1 MDFKCLRNE
10 TNDLEDNLRI
20 LIFKLLKFFT
30 SQTDWMI
37 MSRPQAPGYDNG
49 GGGYPP
55 PGPGYN
61 NGGGG
66 YPPPGPGYPP
76 VAGGAPY
83 PPMEQQPGSQMMQ
96 PLMTQQVRFF
106 AS

>member
-1 MDFKCLRNE
+1 
-10 TNDLEDNLRI
+10 
-20 LIFKLLKFFT
+20 
-30 SQTDWMI
+30 

-83 PPMEQQPGSQMMQ
+83 PPVEQQPGSHMMQ
-96 PLMTQQVRFF
+96 PLMSQQARHVTISISLLQACVVSLFS
-106 AS
+106 ACVS

>member
-1 MDFKCLRNE
+1 
-10 TNDLEDNLRI
+10 
-20 LIFKLLKFFT
+20 
-30 SQTDWMI
+30 
-37 MSRPQAPGYDNG
+37 MSGGFQMPQAPGYDNG

-83 PPMEQQPGSQMMQ
+83 PPVEQQPGSHMMQ
-96 PLMTQQVRFF
+96 PLMSQQARYMSHVTSLCCSKHALFVRFLPLLLK
-106 AS
+106 S

>member
-1 MDFKCLRNE
+1 M
-10 TNDLEDNLRI
+10 
-20 LIFKLLKFFT
+20 
-30 SQTDWMI
+30 
-37 MSRPQAPGYDNG
+37 PQAPGYDNG

-83 PPMEQQPGSQMMQ
+83 PPVEQQPGSHMMQ
-96 PLMTQQVRFF
+96 PLMSQQARYMSQMSHVTRMTALCCFKHALLLF
-106 AS
+106 VCFLPLP